1 MNASALVLNILDSCN
16 GKREGELTLSP
27 SNLIETE
34 QNTLLMQRLANQIPS
49 FGRDMVI
56 VLSKDLFRHPSQ
68 QMHKALF
75 KEGCRREKYHN
86 QLPLDIPRPLQTII
100 TLALA

>member
-16 GKREGELTLSP
+16 GKRKGELTLSP

-56 VLSKDLFRHPSQ
+56 VLSKDLFHHPSQ
-68 QMHKALF
+68 QMHSLF
-75 KEGCRREKYHN
+75 KEGSRREKYHN

-100 TLALA
+100 TVALA